1 MSGPLDAGLWL
12 NDLSAIRMRAGAI
25 ISVVLFNVFGVR
37 AQQSVWG
44 QCGGIGWS
52 VTSCDL
58 CLAVYLM
65 NVSGLA
71 QHLVYLAQSARSSMI
86 VIYFKYFRPQ
96 QLSDRILN
104 LEGIW
109 VASLAMSIEM

>member
-1 MSGPLDAGLWL
+1 MPVLWL

-86 VIYFKYFRPQ
+86 VIYSKSLRPHWSTDNYKRL
-96 QLSDRILN
+96 LSMHSWGRFNLVNLN
-104 LEGIW
+104 Q
-109 VASLAMSIEM
+109 

>member
-1 MSGPLDAGLWL
+1 MPVLCL

-25 ISVVLFNVFGVR
+25 VSVILFSIFGVR

-58 CLAVYLM
+58 RLAVYLM
-65 NVSGLA
+65 NALGLA

-96 QLSDRILN
+96 QFTDNYDRLLSMHSWNCFKLIN
-104 LEGIW
+104 FN
-109 VASLAMSIEM
+109 